1 MNIKMI
7 SWFDLRKKLSHHHQ
21 LFYVFIII
29 FTSRKMYGK
38 SQHPLLSLRSFLS
51 FNYTSSYIIY
61 GIRVSVWS
69 TKALVKTLL
78 VWKVDDFL
86 HDTSSSASSWKWFWY
101 RIKLII
107 SRIRKFKVS
116 NLEIKRDAY
125 TVLILDIV
133 VTTFNIIYDYDD
145 LLFFIFK
152 SPNTHNWCKLR

>member
-1 MNIKMI
+1 MLEIRTSMNVKVIT
-7 SWFDLRKKLSHHHQ
+7 WFDLRNKLSHHHQ
-21 LFYVFIII
+21 LFYIFIII

-51 FNYTSSYIIY
+51 FNYTSSYIMY
-61 GIRVSVWS
+61 GIRVSVRS

-107 SRIRKFKVS
+107 SRIRKFKIS
-116 NLEIKRDAY
+116 NYETKRVTYNICSFDFRY
-125 TVLILDIV
+125 RSNYLLNHIWLWRFV
-133 VTTFNIIYDYDD
+133 VF
-145 LLFFIFK
+145 
-152 SPNTHNWCKLR
+152 